1 MSTFTLSNGISIPTV
16 GFGTAPLKGQE
27 AYEAVKH
34 ALFTG
39 YRHIDTAAI
48 YLNEVDVGKAIKDSQ
63 IPRESLFIT
72 SKLDASIKSYA
83 GAIEAY
89 EASLKALDLT
99 YLDLYLIHAPWPWDA
114 KYSEHHAGNVA
125 AFNAL
130 IDLYKA
136 GKVRSIGVSNFDI
149 VDLQNLQ
156 KHCEMLPH
164 VNQIKCHVGHFSHE
178 LIQYCQAHGM
188 LVEAYSPLG
197 RAKILAHESLRK
209 IADKHG
215 VSPALVCIRY
225 PLEKGVLP
233 LPRSSNPR
241 NIEMNLTL
249 EFSLDSEDLKILDAL
264 TLESVEFGT
273 PVQSNRN

>member
-1 MSTFTLSNGISIPTV
+1 MSTFTLSNGIFIPAV

-34 ALFTG
+34 ALLTG

-48 YLNEVDVGKAIKDSQ
+48 YMNEVDVGKAIKDSQ

-72 SKLDASIKSYA
+72 SKLDASIKTYA
-83 GAIEAY
+83 GAMKAY

-99 YLDLYLIHAPWPWDA
+99 YLDLYLIHAPWPWEA

-136 GKVRSIGVSNFDI
+136 GKVKAIGVSNFEI
-149 VDLQNLQ
+149 NDLKNLQ
-156 KHCEMLPH
+156 QHCEMLPH
-164 VNQIKCHVGHFSHE
+164 VNQIKCHVGHFSQA
-178 LIQYCQAHGM
+178 LIQFCQAHGI

-197 RAKILAHESLRK
+197 RAKILAHHTLKE
-209 IADKHG
+209 IADKHE
-215 VSPALVCIRY
+215 VSPAQVCIRY

-241 NIEMNLTL
+241 NIEMNYALD
-249 EFSLDSEDLKILDAL
+249 FSLDQDDLKRLDAL

-273 PVQSNRN
+273 PIKARNI